1 MFDSILESVQAQ
13 AINAISIRSL
23 LLCIAAGLLIGAIIT
38 GAYYIITPKRDRSG
52 SFALSMIILPTIVA
66 VVILLIGG
74 NLARAFSMA
83 GIFTI
88 VRFRSIPGGAK
99 DISFVFLTMA
109 TGLAVGL
116 GYLTLGV
123 VVAVL
128 ISIVI
133 IVISKAGIGLPK
145 QKEKRLRI
153 TIPEDMNYQGIF
165 DDLFEKYTS
174 FSEMQKVRTSNMGTL
189 FELTY
194 DIILKDTALEK
205 EFLDAIRCRN
215 GNLGISLAVKE
226 GKDQQL

>member
-1 MFDSILESVQAQ
+1 MV
-13 AINAISIRSL
+13 
-23 LLCIAAGLLIGAIIT
+23 
-38 GAYYIITPKRDRSG
+38 
-52 SFALSMIILPTIVA
+52 ILPAIVG

-88 VRFRSIPGGAK
+88 VRFRSIPGDAK

-128 ISIVI
+128 ISVVI
-133 IVISKAGIGLPK
+133 ILVSRTGVGIPK
-145 QKEKRLRI
+145 QKEKSLRI
-153 TIPEDMNYQGIF
+153 TVPEDLNYQGIF
-165 DDLFEKYTS
+165 DEVFLNYTS
-174 FSEMQKVRTSNMGTL
+174 FCEMQRVKTSNMGTL

-194 DIILKDTALEK
+194 DIVLKNGAQEK
-205 EFLDAIRCRN
+205 EFIDALRCRN
-215 GNLGISLAVKE
+215 GNLPIALSVKE

>member
-1 MFDSILESVQAQ
+1 MFHSILENVSTQ
-13 AINAISIRSL
+13 AIIAVSL
-23 LLCIAAGLLIGAIIT
+23 KSFLLCIAAGLLIGIVIT
-38 GAYYIITPKRDRSG
+38 GAYFFITPKRERSA
-52 SFALSMIILPTIVA
+52 SFTLSMIILPAIVG

-88 VRFRSIPGGAK
+88 VRFRSIPGDAK

-133 IVISKAGIGLPK
+133 ILVSKAGIGLPK

-165 DDLFEKYTS
+165 DEVFSKYTS

-194 DIILKDTALEK
+194 DIVMKDSALEK

-215 GNLGISLAVKE
+215 GNLQIALSGKE

>member
-1 MFDSILESVQAQ
+1 MFQTTIDNVSTQA
-13 AINAISIRSL
+13 ALAISIRSL
-23 LLCIAAGLLIGAIIT
+23 LLCVAVGLLIGVLIT
-38 GAYYIITPKRDRSG
+38 GAYFIITPKRGRSA
-52 SFALSMIILPTIVA
+52 SFTLSMVILPAIVG

-88 VRFRSIPGGAK
+88 VRFRSIPGDAK

-128 ISIVI
+128 ISVVI
-133 IVISKAGIGLPK
+133 ILVNRTGIGISK
-145 QKEKRLRI
+145 QKEKSLRI
-153 TIPEDMNYQGIF
+153 TVPEDMNYQGIF
-165 DDLFEKYTS
+165 DEVFSQYTS
-174 FSEMQKVRTSNMGTL
+174 FCEMQKVRTSNMGTL

-194 DIILKDTALEK
+194 DIILKDAAQEK
-205 EFLDAIRCRN
+205 EFIDALRCRN
-215 GNLGISLAVKE
+215 GNLQIALFVKE

>member
-1 MFDSILESVQAQ
+1 MFNSNLEDVSIQGFNV
-13 AINAISIRSL
+13 ISIGTL
-23 LLCIAAGLLIGAIIT
+23 LLCIAVGLIIGVVIT
-38 GAYYIITPKRDRSG
+38 GAYFIITPRRERSA
-52 SFALSMIILPTIVA
+52 SFTLSMVILPAIVG

-74 NLARAFSMA
+74 NIARAFSMA

-88 VRFRSIPGGAK
+88 VRFRSIPGDAK

-116 GYLTLGV
+116 GYLSLGV

-128 ISIVI
+128 ISFAI
-133 IVISKAGIGLPK
+133 ILVSKARIGLPK
-145 QKEKRLRI
+145 HKEKSLRI

-165 DDLFEKYTS
+165 DDLFLKYTS
-174 FSEMQKVRTSNMGTL
+174 FWEMKKIRTSNMGTL

-194 DIILKDTALEK
+194 DIVLKDTTLEK

-215 GNLGISLAVKE
+215 GNLQIALSVKE